1 MSETPTRTPFWL
13 DATFAGSAVAL
24 VILLGVAMAREWARP
39 PLTAQRIVPALGVV
53 DRCEHCH
60 SEDTHPGETLTHH
73 PPERFG
79 CTPCHGGQGWALTAR
94 DAHEARP
101 DWERPLF
108 TPAEREAACGRC
120 HLSGPVPG
128 APRLEVGRRLL
139 DTLGCRACHALPGAG
154 ETPPGLP
161 LDGLSLKV
169 EPAWVRWFLT
179 APANPDGPAPRHRMP
194 RFDLEPDAVEDLVAY
209 LLRPAAPLAAAPE
222 GDAERGRTAVA
233 TRRCATCHRIEGRG
247 GDFAPSLDLAG
258 AKMRPEW
265 LVAFLRAPHA
275 IRPGIDMPEF
285 GLDEREAA
293 DIAAYIAEQ
302 LVSDT
307 GETPWSK
314 AIAVDGDPA
323 RRAEAGRAVFARSG
337 CRGCHVTADV
347 PLDRPGAPLA
357 QIAGRTAAERP
368 PAADGEDPPDVPA
381 FVARKV
387 ASPRVFDPPGGPAG
401 VMPQF
406 RTTPDEA
413 VAIGIAVAALGGRSV
428 PVEYRRDAAPRPFA
442 PPPGVIADL
451 FERKRCLSCHRIGG
465 TGGDL
470 SRIPLDGVGARLER
484 AWLARFLE
492 APTTVRLDQ
501 PERMPVLGLSTDDA
515 ARLADYLSLTLDA
528 AWSAEPVPTGDAAR
542 GEALYN
548 RQGCATC
555 HVHRGRGAL
564 GGPGLD
570 DAPRRLRPVYLSS
583 LLRAPERVPN
593 GRHAAVRLSA
603 GEAADVAAFL
613 STAAA
618 PATVVPAAE

>member
-1 MSETPTRTPFWL
+1 
-13 DATFAGSAVAL
+13 
-24 VILLGVAMAREWARP
+24 
-39 PLTAQRIVPALGVV
+39 
-53 DRCEHCH
+53 
-60 SEDTHPGETLTHH
+60 
-73 PPERFG
+73 
-79 CTPCHGGQGWALTAR
+79 
-94 DAHEARP
+94 
-101 DWERPLF
+101 
-108 TPAEREAACGRC
+108 
-120 HLSGPVPG
+120 
-128 APRLEVGRRLL
+128 
-139 DTLGCRACHALPGAG
+139 
-154 ETPPGLP
+154 
-161 LDGLSLKV
+161 
-169 EPAWVRWFLT
+169 
-179 APANPDGPAPRHRMP
+179 
-194 RFDLEPDAVEDLVAY
+194 
-209 LLRPAAPLAAAPE
+209 
-222 GDAERGRTAVA
+222 
-233 TRRCATCHRIEGRG
+233 
-247 GDFAPSLDLAG
+247 
-258 AKMRPEW
+258 
-265 LVAFLRAPHA
+265 
-275 IRPGIDMPEF
+275 
-285 GLDEREAA
+285 
-293 DIAAYIAEQ
+293 
-302 LVSDT
+302 
-307 GETPWSK
+307 
-314 AIAVDGDPA
+314 
-323 RRAEAGRAVFARSG
+323 VFARSG